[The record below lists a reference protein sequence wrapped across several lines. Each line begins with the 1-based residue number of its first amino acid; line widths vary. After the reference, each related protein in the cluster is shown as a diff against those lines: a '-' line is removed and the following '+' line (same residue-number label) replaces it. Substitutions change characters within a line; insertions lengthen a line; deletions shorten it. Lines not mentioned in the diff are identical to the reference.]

1 MGFPNTVRIA
11 HVVKFV
17 LEEIILP
24 LEIRAIVPLYFD
36 DYAVRSFLSR
46 QFPPV
51 RRFAAVL

>member
-17 LEEIILP
+17 LEEIMLP